1 MRLAIIPL
9 IVSAIFHVIGF
20 ALAGFATTSLFLLFP
35 AALYSVLPIGLWRGT
50 TWVASVTLICMVG
63 GSIGTIIEFTGPL
76 IAPAPV
82 LIGIIVAN
90 LATAGL
96 LIRALLQSRGI
107 TNAR

>member
-9 IVSAIFHVIGF
+9 IASAIFHVIGF

-50 TWVASVTLICMVG
+50 TWVALVTLICMVG
-63 GSIGTIIEFTGPL
+63 GSIGTVIEFTGPL
-76 IAPAPV
+76 IAPAPF
-82 LIGIIVAN
+82 LIGII
-90 LATAGL
+90 LADLVTAAL
-96 LIRALLQSRGI
+96 LILAFAQSRRI